1 MLESTICCKSD
12 VLLTSAAAWFEELQL
27 QLFAF
32 VGDTLTD
39 NVEAVSVN
47 AVFNIT
53 AGAHDGDMTKAC

>member
-1 MLESTICCKSD
+1 MLKSRICCKSD

-32 VGDTLTD
+32 VGDTLTV

-47 AVFNIT
+47 AVTNTT
-53 AGAHDGDMTKAC
+53 AGAHDGI